1 MKFPTRQYSAT
12 TRLVGLLYSPS
23 HHLKKKQLQ
32 RTRFLDQILAMAWNN
47 GDLLRLDLS
56 DEVSHVIGS
65 SAQKNNWKQY
75 WMKNTG
81 RQFPQVCQIYNC
93 GKSAKVGAH
102 IFVKHKRQNFILPTC
117 QSCNMDPSQA
127 YGNGWVSVKANA
139 VVVRVGPHANTYE

>member
-1 MKFPTRQYSAT
+1 
-12 TRLVGLLYSPS
+12 
-23 HHLKKKQLQ
+23 
-32 RTRFLDQILAMAWNN
+32 MAWNN

-56 DEVSHVIGS
+56 DLVSHVIGS

-102 IFVKHKRQNFILPTC
+102 IFVKHKQQNFILPTC
-117 QSCNMDPSQA
+117 QSCNNDPSQK
-127 YGNGWVSVKANA
+127 YGVDWVSVKANA